1 MEVFLMTEHEME
13 DLIAAHPKDFFPRK
27 DMVLKGRQE
36 SFSGVGRFDLLFE
49 DEHRTNVLMELKARA
64 AKYEDASQLAK
75 YKTALEERGER
86 NVLMWLVATLIP
98 KPVREFLDS
107 IGIEYTEIH
116 ETEYRIATSRH
127 NITFESESKK
137 TTSSISIVAARGET
151 ATLQLPK
158 QNQQGWSFGKPERS
172 SGNASDFLARCDDSA
187 KVFFSAFFEHQKTL
201 TRKTQI
207 TWDHQSGFSMKFYF
221 RRLGYVEVI
230 WGFPAVNR
238 EGATSRNKQSLVF
251 PFDFAVRRG
260 VPEDF
265 LNSFGQALAEG
276 APLSGGPKRPSIP
289 VSYLSEAEAEHLLT
303 TVSTFV
309 EKASSI

>member
-116 ETEYRIATSRH
+116 ETEYRIAASRH

-137 TTSSISIVAARGET
+137 QPPQLVLSQLEEKQRPYNSLNRINKDGLLENRRDPVGMPLIS
-151 ATLQLPK
+151 
-158 QNQQGWSFGKPERS
+158 
-172 SGNASDFLARCDDSA
+172 
-187 KVFFSAFFEHQKTL
+187 
-201 TRKTQI
+201 
-207 TWDHQSGFSMKFYF
+207 
-221 RRLGYVEVI
+221 
-230 WGFPAVNR
+230 
-238 EGATSRNKQSLVF
+238 
-251 PFDFAVRRG
+251 
-260 VPEDF
+260 
-265 LNSFGQALAEG
+265 
-276 APLSGGPKRPSIP
+276 
-289 VSYLSEAEAEHLLT
+289 
-303 TVSTFV
+303 
-309 EKASSI
+309 